1 MVRSIPRNAGIE
13 IMSTGLSMFSFF
25 LGGGGGVEE
34 GGCRQLCG
42 ILPLLK
48 NAFL

>member
-25 LGGGGGVEE
+25 LGGGGGWRKGDAGSCVAYY
-34 GGCRQLCG
+34 L
-42 ILPLLK
+42 
-48 NAFL
+48 F